1 MKVPFRQQ
9 ATEYDCVPTSLLNAL
24 CYLFRRKELPP
35 YVVHRIYKDCLDYEA
50 ARGTT
55 GRAIQDIGHW
65 LSCYREKRF
74 ATFAMTATYVYG
86 GQVHLK
92 RNSKIISCLAK
103 GGAVL
108 ICVQI
113 SQNDHHCILGLSYE
127 RDWLYCYDPLSC
139 FRRRYIDREAVQ
151 FIELAGQHAPNMRIR
166 LDWLERNHDGVAHPR
181 DWKYILGN
189 VDDRE
194 CLLLNRIYQ

>member
-1 MKVPFRQQ
+1 MQVPFRQQ

-35 YVVHRIYKDCLDYEA
+35 YVVHRIYKDCLDSEA

-65 LSCYREKRF
+65 LSCYREKQF
-74 ATFAMTATYVYG
+74 ATFSVAATYIYG
-86 GQVHLK
+86 DQVHLK
-92 RNSKIISCLAK
+92 RNSKIIACLAK
-103 GGAVL
+103 EGAVL

-113 SQNDHHCILGLSYE
+113 QSDHHCILGLSYE
-127 RDWLYCYDPLSC
+127 RDWLYCYDPL
-139 FRRRYIDREAVQ
+139 FRSRRYIDRDSVQ
-151 FIELAGQHAPNMRIR
+151 FIEQTGQHAPNMRIR
-166 LDWLERNHDGVAHPR
+166 LDWLERNHDDVARAR
-181 DWKYILGN
+181 DCKYILGN

-194 CLLLNRIYQ
+194 CLLLNRIYR